1 MGDYR
6 TLEFADLPNG
16 LSPARRKL
24 ELDEAAGAST
34 FGCNLYEA
42 DPGEQLPW
50 GYHRHPDHEEL
61 FVVLSGE
68 LTVDTPDGPFV
79 LGPDEALF
87 VPRDHRNR
95 ARATGEE
102 PVRVLAVGAPKER
115 DRAVIEEECPDCG
128 TFGRLETTVDATEDG
143 GRAAVVS
150 CGSCGATVRRF

>member
-6 TLEFADLPNG
+6 ALDLAAIPNG

-95 ARATGEE
+95 ARATGED
-102 PVRVLAVGAPKER
+102 PVRVLAVGAPKGS
-115 DRAVIEEECPDCG
+115 DGAIIEEDCPDCG
-128 TFGRLETTVDATEDG
+128 RFGRLETDVVTDEDESRTV
-143 GRAAVVS
+143 VVS
-150 CGSCGATVRRF
+150 CGGCGATIRQF